1 MRFELD
7 PASTMFVLGR
17 SEQRSYL
24 IRLSVTLYEPI
35 EKTALQAALKRTIEK
50 YPCFFIRFICTQNRL
65 FAESAKCIPAVREER
80 DSASLKLWE
89 GHGSCQ
95 ARVTYSGKT
104 LFLEFFHAVT
114 DGKGGLEFLTYL
126 TAAYLSLRYRD
137 ESILQNISPVSKERQ
152 LENGYQKFAKGFHTK
167 KAHGSSFRI
176 KGTPGAMEVTQYCL
190 SVDEI
195 RKAAKRCGVSITE
208 YMAALLCCAI
218 AGIQKETLPEHRQK
232 RIRLLIPV
240 NLRTRFPC
248 DTMRNFSLNVS
259 LEALPKETGDLPGLC
274 SKFHQSMQSAVRP
287 EKLAG
292 QCASVSRI
300 CDAGIV
306 KRLPLS
312 AKKWFVQTGLAL
324 PLSANSLTFSNMGE
338 VVWPEELKSH
348 VEALGLAFSPK
359 PEAPYSCSA
368 ISLNGTMRLTLT
380 RTILEPVL
388 ERHLEEILSDQR
400 ICVKKI

>member
-17 SEQRSYL
+17 NEQRSYL
-24 IRLSVTLYEPI
+24 IRLSATLHEPI
-35 EKTALQAALKRTIEK
+35 EEAILQAALEKTIEK

-65 FAESAKCIPAVREER
+65 FAEPAKCIPAVREKR
-80 DSASLKLWE
+80 DNVRLKLWK

-95 ARVTYSGKT
+95 ARVTYSDKT
-104 LFLEFFHAVT
+104 IFLEFFHAVT

-137 ESILQNISPVSKERQ
+137 ESILQNVSPVPKERQ
-152 LENGYQKFAKGFHTK
+152 VENGYQKFAKGFRTK
-167 KAHGSSFRI
+167 KAHGSAFRI
-176 KGTPGAMEVTQYCL
+176 KGTPGTMKITHYCL

-195 RKAAKRCGVSITE
+195 RKAANRFGVSITE
-208 YMAALLCCAI
+208 YMAALLCRAI
-218 AGIQKETLPEHRQK
+218 AGIQRESLPEKSQK
-232 RIRLLIPV
+232 RVRLLIPV

-259 LEALPKETGDLPGLC
+259 LEALPEETGDLPGLC

-292 QCASVSRI
+292 QCASISRI

-338 VVWPEELKSH
+338 AMWPEELKFH
-348 VEALGLAFSPK
+348 VEAIGLAFSPK

-400 ICVKKI
+400 ISFKKI

>member
-7 PASTMFVLGR
+7 PAATMFVLGR
-17 SEQRSYL
+17 TEQRSYL
-24 IRLSVTLYEPI
+24 IRLSATLYEPV
-35 EKTALQAALKRTIEK
+35 EETVLQAALERTVEK
-50 YPCFFIRFICTQNRL
+50 YPCFFIRFICSQNRL
-65 FAESAKCIPAVREER
+65 FAEPAKSIPAVREKR
-80 DSASLKLWE
+80 DRSNLKLWE

-104 LFLEFFHAVT
+104 IFLEFFHAVS

-126 TAAYLSLRYRD
+126 TAAYLSVRHQD
-137 ESILQNISPVSKERQ
+137 ESILQSISPVSKAHQ
-152 LENGYQKFAKGFHTK
+152 LENGYQKFAKGFRTK
-167 KAHGSSFRI
+167 KTHGSSFQI
-176 KGTPGAMEVTQYCL
+176 KGTPGAMKITQYCL
-190 SVDEI
+190 PVGEV
-195 RKAAKRCGVSITE
+195 RTAAKRCGVSVTE
-208 YMAALLCCAI
+208 YMAALLCRAI
-218 AGIQKETLPEHRQK
+218 AGVQRETLPEQRQK

-240 NLRTRFPC
+240 NLRTRFHC

-259 LEALPKETGDLPGLC
+259 LEALPEETGDLPGLC

-306 KRLPLS
+306 RRLPLS

-324 PLSANSLTFSNMGE
+324 PWSANSLTFSNMGE
-338 VVWPEELKSH
+338 IVWPEELKSR
-348 VEALGLAFSPK
+348 VEGLGVAFTPK

-368 ISLNGTMRLTLT
+368 VSLNGTMRLTLT
-380 RTILEPVL
+380 RTIQEPVL
-388 ERHLEEILSDQR
+388 ERHLGKILSGQK
-400 ICVKKI
+400 ISFKKI